1 MINAVQSLVKRME
14 LPTSITFP
22 SPKRSHRLLCLKLL
36 DLCFTE
42 GQLGQ
47 KMKELVQENSKRE
60 AAYIAMLYNKPKL
73 ALNTLRRGQVSESDR
88 TLSIAIL
95 TSNSAEIDDGWH
107 EMMRELYKSSKD
119 PYTRTIVR
127 LLSERKNWR
136 SVLVEPDLSIRH
148 KLGVALLYLN
158 DEELTD
164 YIVGYTD
171 MAIKAGFEDAVVF
184 TGLTDS
190 AMDLFQA
197 YMTRT
202 DDLQTAVLAMSFTAP
217 LYVRDPRFMQWRE
230 EYRTQMNTWK
240 LFFPRVR
247 FDTQST
253 SMAVSWDGRK
263 LLRPDRQ
270 ITIRCV
276 NCDEVNR
283 EPPTRSAASSLPAPP
298 ALNGVDLAQPSI
310 LYHPISAVSCPRCGA
325 HLPRCIICERWIG
338 APDPARHGSSWA
350 ASKRDPFGDAF
361 VQCLTCTHVSHKS
374 HADEWF
380 AEHRVCPLQDCE
392 CRCRDL
398 DGVGRA

>member
-1 MINAVQSLVKRME
+1 M
-14 LPTSITFP
+14 
-22 SPKRSHRLLCLKLL
+22 L

-60 AAYIAMLYNKPKL
+60 AAYIALLYDKPKL
-73 ALNTLRRGQVSESDR
+73 ALNTLRRGEVSESDR

-95 TSNSAEIDDGWH
+95 SATSNAIDDSWQD
-107 EMMRELYKSSKD
+107 MMVDLYKSTKD

-127 LLSERKNWR
+127 LLSERNWK
-136 SVLVEPDLSIRH
+136 SALVEPDLSIRH
-148 KLGVALLYLN
+148 KLGVALKYLD

-164 YIVGYTD
+164 YIQEYTE

-190 AMDLFQA
+190 AMDLFQT
-197 YMTRT
+197 YMNRT

-217 LYVRDPRFMQWRE
+217 LYVCDPRFMRWRE

-240 LFFPRVR
+240 LFFQRVR
-247 FDTQST
+247 FDTQAT

-263 LLRPDRQ
+263 LLKPDRQ
-270 ITIRCV
+270 MTIRCV
-276 NCDEVNR
+276 NCDEVNQ
-283 EPPTRSAASSLPAPP
+283 ELPTRSAASSLQDPP
-298 ALNGVDLAQPSI
+298 ATNNRLDFSQPSI
-310 LYHPISAVSCPRCGA
+310 LYNPISAISCPRCGA

-338 APDPARHGSSWA
+338 APDPARQGSSWA

-361 VQCLTCTHVSHKS
+361 EQCFTCTHVTHKS

-380 AEHRVCPLQDCE
+380 AEHRVCPLQDCD

-398 DGVGRA
+398 DGFGMK